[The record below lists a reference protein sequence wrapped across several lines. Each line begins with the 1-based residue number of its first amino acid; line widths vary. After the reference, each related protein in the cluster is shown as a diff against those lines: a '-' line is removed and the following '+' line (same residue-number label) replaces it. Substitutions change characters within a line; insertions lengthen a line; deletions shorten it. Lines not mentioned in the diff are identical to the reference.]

1 MESKPSYAEL
11 KQKVQQLEKE
21 LQAKELFFNNILNSI
36 PDLIFVKDVN
46 HRWIFLNDAFCAALG
61 HRREELIGK
70 TDYDIHTKEQADI
83 FWEKDNLVLETG
95 CANSNEEAYTD
106 AQGELRTILT
116 RKSIFKDNKGGQI
129 IVGISHDI
137 TEQKRAEQALADSER
152 RLADIIEFL
161 PDPTCVIDI
170 EGRVVAWNRAM
181 EKLSGIKKE
190 AILGKGD
197 YAYSVPF
204 YGEPRPTLIDLVLK
218 RDSDYE
224 KQYLS
229 INEVNGDLF
238 ASVAFSSSLGIDG
251 RYFEGTAGK
260 LYDSEGNVVGAIET
274 VRDITAMKR
283 AEQERERLISELQ
296 DALANVRTLKGL
308 LPICSACKKIRDDKG
323 YWTRIEAYIKRH
335 AEVDF
340 SHSLCPECAEKLYG
354 HEDWFKKREDKPK
367 K

>member
-1 MESKPSYAEL
+1 MKSKPSYAEL
-11 KQKVQQLEKE
+11 EQRVKE
-21 LQAKELFFNNILNSI
+21 LENELKTKEQFFNNILNSI
-36 PDLIFVKDVN
+36 PDLIFVKDAN
-46 HRWIFLNDAFCAALG
+46 HRWIFLNDAFCATLG

-106 AQGELRTILT
+106 AQGELRKILT

-161 PDPTCVIDI
+161 PDPTCVIDT

-190 AILGKGD
+190 EVLGKGY

-218 RDSDYE
+218 RDRDYE

-229 INEVNGDLF
+229 IQEVNGDLF
-238 ASVAFSSSLGIDG
+238 ARVACSSSVGIDG

-260 LYDSEGNVVGAIET
+260 LYDSKGNVAGAIET

-283 AEQERERLISELQ
+283 AEQDRERLISELKE
-296 DALANVRTLKGL
+296 ALANVRTLSGL
-308 LPICSACKKIRDDKG
+308 LPICSSCKKIRDDKG

-335 AEVDF
+335 AEVNF
-340 SHSLCPECAEKLYG
+340 THGLCPECAEKLYG
-354 HEDWFKKREDKPK
+354 REDWFKNK
-367 K
+367 KSTE